1 MAGAQMLLGMVYSQ
15 KQNVQKAIE
24 AFETY
29 LRDLPDAPNA
39 AQVKEAIARLRK
51 GAKKQ

>member
-1 MAGAQMLLGMVYSQ
+1 MVYSQ
-15 KQNVQKAIE
+15 KQDAGKAIE
-24 AFETY
+24 AFEAY

-51 GAKKQ
+51 AAKKQ